1 MRRWTVLLGCFLGLA
16 VSTSAILMFPL
27 GLYMKPVTTEFGWS
41 RTQFSSVLSVVAL
54 GNIVA
59 LPLAGY
65 AIDRFGPIR
74 CIATGLVIACLS
86 YAAVGQANSYP
97 AFLALCTL
105 ASVAGCLAH
114 YPAYFTIARGWFDRN
129 IGLALAI
136 ASAGVS
142 IGVAGFAALIKGS
155 IDAGGWR
162 VAFATVAVTA
172 GVIGIGSLLLFVR
185 TNPGVL
191 PAAEQPRTPR
201 EEGAADATLGGALR
215 TRDYWLFTLGFA
227 LIVFAGA
234 GPNLHLPALMADAGA
249 GSAPIAAA
257 VAAIPLGSLGG
268 RVVAGLM
275 LDRFSI
281 RAPAAVFFGAQ
292 AVGIFM
298 LWADVDSA
306 VPAAF
311 LMGTAMGAEL
321 DIMGYVMA
329 RRFGKRAYAR
339 IFGTSFALS
348 QVGLIV
354 SPIGMAAIFDATGSY
369 DIALLGYLPLS
380 MLAFVLVAL
389 ASVRPGAR
397 GSGETHSPASA

>member
-27 GLYMKPVTTEFGWS
+27 GLYMQPVTTEFGWS

-54 GNIVA
+54 GNIIA

-74 CIATGLVIACLS
+74 CIAVGLVIACLS
-86 YAAVGQANSYP
+86 YAAVGQASSY
-97 AFLALCTL
+97 ALFLALCTL

-142 IGVAGFAALIKGS
+142 TGVAGFAWLIKAT
-155 IDAGGWR
+155 IAAGGWR
-162 VAFATVAVTA
+162 VAFATVGTTA
-172 GVIGIGSLLLFVR
+172 AVIGLGSLLFLIR
-185 TNPGVL
+185 SNPGVL
-191 PAAEQPRTPR
+191 PAAEQLRTPR
-201 EEGAADATLGGALR
+201 ADATVDATLGEALR
-215 TRDYWLFTLGFA
+215 SRDYWYFTLGFA

-234 GPNLHLPALMADAGA
+234 GPNLHLPALMADGGA
-249 GSAPIAAA
+249 GTAAIAAA
-257 VAAIPLGSLGG
+257 VAAIPLGSLAG
-268 RVVAGLM
+268 RVVAGMM
-275 LDRFSI
+275 LDRFSV

-292 AVGIFM
+292 AVGILL
-298 LWADVDSA
+298 LWVDLRSA
-306 VPAAF
+306 VAAAF

-329 RRFGKRAYAR
+329 RRFGRRAYAR

-348 QVGLIV
+348 QIGLII
-354 SPIGMAAIFDATGSY
+354 SPIGMAAIFDVMGSY

-380 MLAFVLVAL
+380 IFAFVLVAL
-389 ASVRPGAR
+389 ANVRPDSM
-397 GSGETHSPASA
+397 GSGQGHSLASA